1 LPSALSILDEGRGTF
16 LHEFEVKFIVRPAFE
31 FQGIHRLVYFG
42 QAKGQFIILF
52 DELHNVGLLFDLP
65 NPIIASL
72 LGLLRLH
79 ILILIISQ
87 RTVLP
92 RQLLD
97 QIDHHIHPRFQIISP
112 RCFDASVSI
121 ETTENRRPYHF
132 LVSLH
137 SYMLVVLFSNVTFA
151 KTQVY
156 EVDRPFFSSQRLFSQ
171 HEVTWFNITV
181 EIAQLVE
188 FEDCLE
194 GVVHDEKQDVFG
206 NTVLE
211 LKIGEVLG

>member
-1 LPSALSILDEGRGTF
+1 
-16 LHEFEVKFIVRPAFE
+16 
-31 FQGIHRLVYFG
+31 
-42 QAKGQFIILF
+42 
-52 DELHNVGLLFDLP
+52 
-65 NPIIASL
+65 
-72 LGLLRLH
+72 
-79 ILILIISQ
+79 
-87 RTVLP
+87 
-92 RQLLD
+92 
-97 QIDHHIHPRFQIISP
+97 
-112 RCFDASVSI
+112 
-121 ETTENRRPYHF
+121 
-132 LVSLH
+132 
-137 SYMLVVLFSNVTFA
+137 MLVVLFSNVTFA